1 MSLHRLC
8 GRVLMVGIRGGAMD
22 DPRTREDV
30 AACRQAH
37 AGGIIL
43 FATDL
48 GEGGD
53 RNIHHPTQ
61 VRRLVGDLRHELGA
75 DLIVAIDQE
84 GGQVA
89 RLRPERGFE
98 PHISASLFGRMD
110 PHSQRAQARSQA
122 HQLASLG
129 MDLNFAPC
137 VDLSVNPDC
146 PVIAGKDRAFGNDPD
161 AAAACAGVWL
171 REYARVGVRC
181 CLKHFPGHGSAR
193 SDTHE
198 GLTDITET
206 YQEAAELGV
215 FERVISEHAGTVAV
229 MTGHLMHR
237 AIDKHLPASLSRAHT
252 GGLLRARLGFE
263 GVVITDS
270 LDMGAITER
279 FDPADA
285 MVLALN
291 AGADILLDGANMPG
305 RVRPGAALPLAR
317 SLAESVEAGRVTGGV
332 ERLARSV
339 ERIDRFFSADRHA
352 NR

>member
-1 MSLHRLC
+1 MNLHQLC
-8 GRVLMVGIRGGAMD
+8 GRVLMVGLRGGTMD

-30 AACRQAH
+30 AACKQARV
-37 AGGIIL
+37 GGVIL

-53 RNIHHPTQ
+53 RNIHHPMQ

-75 DLIVAIDQE
+75 DLIVSIDQE

-98 PHISASLFGRMD
+98 PHISAALFGRMD

-122 HQLASLG
+122 RQLASLG
-129 MDLNFAPC
+129 VDLNFAPC
-137 VDLSVNPDC
+137 VDLSINPEC
-146 PVIAGKDRAFGNDPD
+146 PVIAGKDRAFGRDP
-161 AAAACAGVWL
+161 AATAACASVWIQ
-171 REYARVGVRC
+171 EYARVGVHC
-181 CLKHFPGHGSAR
+181 CIKHFPGHGSAR
-193 SDTHE
+193 NDTHE
-198 GLTDITET
+198 GLTDITDS
-206 YQEAAELGV
+206 YQEALELNA
-215 FERVISEHAGTVAV
+215 FERLVSEHADAVAV

-279 FDPADA
+279 FDPTDA
-285 MVLALN
+285 MLLALN

-305 RVRPGAALPLAR
+305 RIRPGAALPLAR
-317 SLAESVEAGRVTGGV
+317 SLTQAVEDGRVTGGA
-332 ERLARSV
+332 ERLARSI
-339 ERIDRFFSADRHA
+339 ERINRLFSPDPLR
-352 NR
+352 